1 MSAHQNTLKD
11 RGRIK
16 TNSYHQVA
24 EPIYT
29 PEDRPI
35 FLAKGGRTIRELFA

>member
-1 MSAHQNTLKD
+1 VEDYGATVLSKLGIDT
-11 RGRIK
+11 
-16 TNSYHQVA
+16 A

-35 FLAKGGRTIRELFA
+35 FLAKGGRAIPELFA